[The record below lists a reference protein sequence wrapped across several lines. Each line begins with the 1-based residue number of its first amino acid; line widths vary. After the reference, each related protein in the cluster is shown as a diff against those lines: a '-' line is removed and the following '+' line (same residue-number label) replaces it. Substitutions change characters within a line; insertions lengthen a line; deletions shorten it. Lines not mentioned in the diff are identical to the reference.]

1 LFKQFGWK
9 AIVQQKEWLLM
20 SVHPELGTNSGR
32 TQRIT
37 PLSIYTTCVSGL
49 GIALLFWCVS
59 SLPSSLPDV
68 LLFIAL
74 VIVAE
79 LTTSGSLVPQIVF
92 SMSSAVYFATLSLFG
107 PLPAA
112 LTAMVGSVVATL
124 VAEIADSRRGRT
136 RAPFPQRVFFNVA
149 AFGLPVVLAGGV
161 YIFFGGRIGEIAVFA
176 NLLPMTLA
184 AVTIEVAN
192 AALVVGAVS
201 LQIGQPVYQI
211 WSQNVSWAVPMKI
224 LTMLIGGGGLALG
237 YQIAGV
243 LGLVVFF
250 LPIAM
255 TIYAFRLYVAQTKA
269 QMKRLEQIIAEH
281 TDDLKS
287 VNQELERLDHL
298 KMSFF
303 SVINH
308 EMRNPLTAIIGYTEL
323 LLGHTHL
330 VPLQSDM
337 LRKIKDNGQ
346 RLLELV
352 NNLLDMSRLEEGK
365 LKITPRT
372 IDVVTVVDRAVAVV
386 GPTADQKHI
395 SITTDVPDTLP
406 DICGDPRRVDQIL
419 VNLLSNAVKYT
430 PDTGSVAVAA
440 QQDDATDMVRISVT
454 DTGIGI
460 PADQLSHIFDRF
472 VRAERDEVM
481 DAVGTGLGL
490 SIAKGLVE
498 AHGGE
503 IWVESEEG
511 HGSTFA
517 FTLPT
522 SERALE
528 SVSTLKQPNMEQ
540 EQHPAS

>member
-1 LFKQFGWK
+1 
-9 AIVQQKEWLLM
+9 M
-20 SVHPELGTNSGR
+20 SVHSEPRTDSGKAR
-32 TQRIT
+32 KIT
-37 PLSIYTTCVSGL
+37 PLSIYTACVSGL
-49 GIALLFWCVS
+49 GIALLFCCVS
-59 SLPSSLPDV
+59 SLPSSSPDV

-92 SMSSAVYFATLSLFG
+92 SMSSAIYFATLSLFG

-112 LTAMVGSVVATL
+112 LTAMVGSIVATL
-124 VAEIADSRRGRT
+124 MAEIADRRRGRT
-136 RAPFPQRVFFNVA
+136 RAPFLQRVFFNAA

-161 YIFFGGRIGEIAVFA
+161 YVFLGGRIGEVAVLA
-176 NLLPMTLA
+176 NLLPMILA

-201 LQIGQPVYQI
+201 LQIGQPVLQI

-224 LTMLIGGGGLALG
+224 LTMLIGGSGLALG

-243 LGLVVFF
+243 LGLAVFF

-269 QMKRLEQIIAEH
+269 QTKRLEQTIAEH
-281 TDDLKS
+281 TDDLRR
-287 VNQELERLDHL
+287 VNQELERLDRL

-303 SVINH
+303 SVVNH

-323 LLGHTHL
+323 LLGHTHP
-330 VPLQSDM
+330 VPLQSEM
-337 LRKIKDNGQ
+337 LHKIKDNGE

-365 LKITPRT
+365 IRITPRVMDVAT
-372 IDVVTVVDRAVAVV
+372 IVDRAVAVIE
-386 GPTADQKHI
+386 PMAENKHI
-395 SITTDVPDTLP
+395 SITTDVPDALP
-406 DICGDPRRVDQIL
+406 DIYGDPRRVDQIL

-440 QQDDATDMVRISVT
+440 RRDGLTDMVRISVT

-460 PADQLSHIFDRF
+460 PADQLSHVFDRF
-472 VRAERDEVM
+472 VRAERDGVM
-481 DAVGTGLGL
+481 DTVGTGLGL

-498 AHGGE
+498 AHSGE
-503 IWVESEEG
+503 IRVESEEG

-522 SERALE
+522 SERAFE
-528 SVSTLKQPNMEQ
+528 GVSTLEQPDIEQ
-540 EQHPAS
+540 EELKLSQS